1 MPEPTRNKTILG
13 PDCKIS
19 GELNLDNDAVIMGT
33 FQGTLRVSGTLEL
46 TDSARVEGTLIVGT
60 LRLAGNAK
68 ADVIAEEG
76 ADLLPGAHLEGQLY
90 TGRLNV
96 VEGATFQGDVCI
108 GPKAIAVASEAFA
121 DAIEAVTPTTTT
133 MPEATETD
141 AMVETYTDM
150 AEAEAMPQPQT
161 VQTNPNSVNAVL
173 QRRRQKVLAA
183 RQAISNGSA

>member
-19 GELNLDNDAVIMGT
+19 GELNLDNDAVIMGA

-60 LRLAGNAK
+60 LRLAGHAK

-76 ADLLPGAHLEGQLY
+76 ADLLPGAQLEGQLY

-108 GPKAIAVASEAFA
+108 GPKAIAAATEAFA
-121 DAIEAVTPTTTT
+121 DAIDAVTPSTDD

-141 AMVETYTDM
+141 AVVETYADM
-150 AEAEAMPQPQT
+150 NAAEDMPA